1 MPTQVQRSE
10 LRLAE
15 AQQLYDGLNDPLLRA
30 GLLAFF
36 ENQKKDLRESLLSA
50 VRQHQRDTMKE
61 ARLAGKEESYDE
73 CLREM
78 QRFAEESLRGATNG

>member
-1 MPTQVQRSE
+1 MP

-30 GLLAFF
+30 ALQAFIEKQRQDLRDGLLH
-36 ENQKKDLRESLLSA
+36 A
-50 VRQHQRDTMKE
+50 VRQHVRDTMKE

-73 CLREM
+73 FLLELS
-78 QRFAEESLRGATNG
+78 RFAEEQLRNASQ